1 MSNTVKSFSNALL
14 QFFSAALLLTLSVS
28 AMAET
33 AMAESAEQEENIR
46 AMAVTMEAVVTDI
59 DLETRQVSLRGPQ
72 GNVVTLTAREDVVKL
87 EDVNVGDRLVAT
99 YLAALEG
106 ELREPTEEELAEPW
120 VELSDA
126 GVSDDPDFR
135 AVGEARA
142 IRAVCTIEGMN
153 RALGTVTIKDPRGK
167 LHLIGDVEPEK
178 MEGVTLGDTVVI
190 IYREAIAL
198 ALEPAA
204 AEAAE

>member
-1 MSNTVKSFSNALL
+1 MTNTVKSFTNKLL
-14 QFFSAALLLTLSVS
+14 QLFSAARLLTLSAS
-28 AMAET
+28 ALAE
-33 AMAESAEQEENIR
+33 AEAEAQAENIR

-72 GNVVTLTAREDVVKL
+72 GNIVTLTATEDVVKL

-99 YLAALEG
+99 YIAALEG
-106 ELREPTEEELAEPW
+106 ELRAPTEEEIAEPW
-120 VELSDA
+120 VEVSDT
-126 GVSDDPDFR
+126 GVSDDPEFR

-178 MEGVTLGDTVVI
+178 MEGVSLGDTVVI
-190 IYREAIAL
+190 IYREALAL
-198 ALEPAA
+198 SLEPAA
-204 AEAAE
+204 AQAAE

>member
-33 AMAESAEQEENIR
+33 AMTESAEQEENIR

>member
-14 QFFSAALLLTLSVS
+14 QFFSAALLLTLSVT
-28 AMAET
+28 AVAEN
-33 AMAESAEQEENIR
+33 AEPEENIR

>member
-1 MSNTVKSFSNALL
+1 MSNTFQSFSNTLL
-14 QFFSAALLLTLSVS
+14 QFFSAALLLSLSF
-28 AMAET
+28 T
-33 AMAESAEQEENIR
+33 AGAESAEQEGNVR

-126 GVSDDPDFR
+126 GVSDDPEFR

-178 MEGVTLGDTVVI
+178 MEGVTLGDTVVV

-204 AEAAE
+204 AAAAE